1 MIPETIVIRG
11 TARSFRPEVQAVIER
26 RLATL
31 VEHSAAAHDCTGDL
45 RYERRYPATIN
56 TPSETALAATA
67 AAKVVGEAAIDH
79 SPTPSMASEDFAFML
94 GEKPGCYVWLGNGP
108 TEGGCLLHNP
118 AYDFN
123 DDAAPIG
130 ASWWVQLVRTVL
142 AG

>member
-1 MIPETIVIRG
+1 
-11 TARSFRPEVQAVIER
+11 
-26 RLATL
+26 
-31 VEHSAAAHDCTGDL
+31 
-45 RYERRYPATIN
+45 
-56 TPSETALAATA
+56 
-67 AAKVVGEAAIDH
+67 
-79 SPTPSMASEDFAFML
+79 MASEDFAFML